1 MAYKK
6 DYSSSI
12 DSEKGMI
19 WDLRQ
24 IYAVDI
30 VGQTLKDI
38 KIARNLNNF
47 SIWFKLLKRD
57 LATEINH
64 KLDKIERE
72 EVKTKI
78 KETEDII
85 NKNSNAYTNSNC
97 SAKEFQNLEET
108 LCNLEM
114 FLKYLMEEHGMFGQ
128 KEEDIGL

>member
-6 DYSSSI
+6 DYS
-12 DSEKGMI
+12 DTLTSENGMI

-38 KIARNLNNF
+38 RVARSMNDF
-47 SIWFKLLKRD
+47 PIWFKLLKRD

-64 KLDKIERE
+64 KLDKLEKPIL
-72 EVKTKI
+72 KNKI
-78 KETEDII
+78 KEIESII
-85 NKNSNAYTNSNC
+85 NKNQNAYTKQPC
-97 SAKEFQNLEET
+97 SANEVQNIEEA
-108 LCNLEM
+108 LCELEM
-114 FLKYLMEEHGMFGQ
+114 FLKELMEDHGMFGQ